1 VMHSLMAFD
10 SFNTRTIELRTVV
23 VVPGSR
29 LFSHV
34 SAGLVTRRKLRGGW
48 DTRQSGSPPGVANRF
63 EDEDDRDNALNLP
76 YEPFVRLNVIHIAN
90 DVIVLHLDRINLFG
104 VTLDHSFASDI
115 SGNPQ
120 D

>member
-1 VMHSLMAFD
+1 MHSLVAFD

-34 SAGLVTRRKLRGGW
+34 SAGLATRRKLRGGR
-48 DTRQSGSPPGVANRF
+48 DTRQSGSPPGVANRL

-115 SGNPQ
+115 PGNPQ